1 MSIEIESEDV
11 IRLILQFLKENKFDH
26 ALSTLEEETSITLN
40 TMDSKDAF
48 VQDIVQGRWDTVL
61 KQVAK
66 LKIAPRKLLD
76 LYEQVVLELV
86 EMREISAART
96 LLRQTE
102 PMEILKNQHPERYLH
117 LEHVMSRTIFDT
129 KDAYPHGMT
138 KEKRRQ
144 IIAQALTDEVTVV
157 QPSRLLSLLDQCAK
171 WQQHQG
177 LLPPGTEFDAF
188 KDSATI
194 QTEQEDAFAS
204 KQYSK
209 IKFPGTGTYAECTA
223 FSPNGQYLVTG
234 SVDGFIEIWNYLNG
248 KLRKDLKYQAENS
261 LMAMDESVIC
271 LNFSKDTELLASGST
286 DGKIAIWKVQSGYC
300 QRRFSPAHSQGVT
313 SVCFNK
319 DGSQILSGSY
329 DQTIK
334 IHGTRSGKALKEF
347 KGHTSFVNSVLYS
360 TDNLHIFSGSSD
372 GTVKVWNIDTETCL
386 HTIECGSTNHPLLA
400 VQSLVLLPNVT
411 DQVLICNKSNTLSI
425 LCGDGT
431 ISKRF
436 SHNIKSGS
444 DFVAAAIS
452 PQGELVYGLG
462 EDYELYCFN
471 ASTGILVGNLKIAD
485 TEAIGLAGHP
495 FSNVLAS
502 NDDAGNIYL
511 LKA

>member
-11 IRLILQFLKENKFDH
+11 IRLILQFLKENNFED

-40 TMDSKDAF
+40 TMDSKDTF
-48 VQDIVQGRWDTVL
+48 IQDIVQGRWDTVL

-76 LYEQVVLELV
+76 LYEQVVIELI

-102 PMEILKNQHPERYLH
+102 PMQILKNQHPERYLH

-157 QPSRLLSLLDQCAK
+157 KPSRLLTLLDQCAK

-188 KDSATI
+188 KDSASV
-194 QTEQEDAFAS
+194 QTEQEDAFVS
-204 KQYSK
+204 DQYTK
-209 IKFPGTGTYAECTA
+209 IKASTGTYAECAA

-248 KLRKDLKYQAENS
+248 KLRKDIKYQAENN

-271 LNFSKDTELLASGST
+271 LSFSKDSELLASGST
-286 DGKIAIWKVQSGYC
+286 DGKIAVWKVQSGYC

-329 DQTIK
+329 DKTIK

-347 KGHTSFVNSVLYS
+347 TGHASFVNAVVYS
-360 TDNLHIFSGSSD
+360 TDNLRIFSGSSD
-372 GTVKVWNIDTETCL
+372 GTVKIWDIDTEACIY
-386 HTIECGSTNHPLLA
+386 TIECGSAKSPPLT
-400 VQSLVLLPNVT
+400 VQSLNLLPNVT
-411 DQVLICNKSNTLSI
+411 DQVLVCNKSNTLSI

-436 SHNIKSGS
+436 SHNKKTGS
-444 DFVAAAIS
+444 DFIAAALS
-452 PQGELVYGLG
+452 PQGQLIYGLG
-462 EDYELYCFN
+462 EDYELYCFD
-471 ASTGILVGNLKIAD
+471 ASTGLLINSLKISD
-485 TEAIGLAGHP
+485 TEAIGLVGHP